1 MINHT
6 PFDGWGNMLLQQCFA
21 RALGDELD
29 YQVHS
34 RKIPYLV
41 NSGNYN
47 MSGKIFNTPVVNIT
61 HTSKYRHYV
70 NIDELK
76 DMTPCRFNIRSYL
89 EHYPNIEK
97 YKNKIINDWVYIK
110 NTLTHDNIKPLHGR
124 FYTIDN
130 NKSSTLKP
138 VDVTHVDNNDIVL
151 SIRLGRD
158 YLGMHK
164 YRLLLGDYFR
174 IVLDTVDYN
183 RLFITSQD
191 PFNPILNDLYQYDPI
206 FLEHVSPMYTFNFVR
221 LFNNIV
227 LSQSTYSWWAAYL
240 SAAENIYFPITKDGP
255 WSYGLNQKSKWKSY
269 KHDLMVNEPRYK
281 YVSYKDRDLLG
292 DYESARNY
300 LGI

>member
-1 MINHT
+1 MISHV

-21 RALGDELD
+21 RALGEELD

-47 MSGKIFNTPVVNIT
+47 MSGRMFNEPTVNIT

-76 DMTPCRFNIRSYL
+76 NMTPCRFNIRSYL
-89 EHYPNIEK
+89 EYYPNIEK
-97 YKNKIINDWVYIK
+97 YRNKIVNDWVYIK
-110 NTLTHDNIKPLHGR
+110 NPLTRGNIKPLHGR
-124 FYTIDN
+124 FYSIDN

-138 VDVTHVDNNDIVL
+138 VDITHVNDDDIVL

-174 IVLDTVDYN
+174 IVLNAVEYN

-191 PFNPILNDLYQYDPI
+191 PFNPILRNLYEYNPI
-206 FLEHVSPMYTFNFVR
+206 FLEHVSPMHTFNFVR
-221 LFNNIV
+221 LFNKIA

-240 SAAENIYFPITKDGP
+240 SDASEIYFPITKDGP
-255 WSYGLNQKSKWKSY
+255 WSYGKNQKAKWKDF
-269 KHDLMVNEPRYK
+269 KHDLMVDEPRYK
-281 YVSYKDRDLLG
+281 YVSYTERQLLG
-292 DYESARNY
+292 DYSTTKDY
-300 LGI
+300 LY